1 MPCRGV
7 ADELPEFAHRR
18 LRIQRSCREDPQDR
32 SEGDNPAATPTGY
45 KQAHELWMKLSGPKW
60 EKPNPKQQAWIDVNA
75 RQTKTAEKLAEFVRL
90 DLVKYEDFELPSDD
104 LSVEERVRALNVIN
118 SRLDTIWE
126 ERNWSPEYRAKVA
139 LHRVGELQKENED
152 LKAGMEDLKFALR
165 QVCGRLHALEQ
176 EPWLRNDAA

>member
-1 MPCRGV
+1 MSFQNSPIDVYAFNDLVEKIRK
-7 ADELPEFAHRR
+7 
-18 LRIQRSCREDPQDR
+18 IDPKATIPP
-32 SEGDNPAATPTGY
+32 STPTGY

-139 LHRVGELQKENED
+139 LHRVGSFKRKMKISRPAWRISNLPSD
-152 LKAGMEDLKFALR
+152 RCAAGFTLWSKSL
-165 QVCGRLHALEQ
+165 G
-176 EPWLRNDAA
+176 